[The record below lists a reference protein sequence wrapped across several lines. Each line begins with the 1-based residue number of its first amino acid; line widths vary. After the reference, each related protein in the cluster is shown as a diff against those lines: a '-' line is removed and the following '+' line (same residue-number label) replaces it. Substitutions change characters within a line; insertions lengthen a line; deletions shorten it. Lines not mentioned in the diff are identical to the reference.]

1 MMRSASFQSIDHV
14 SVSPTDGIGSTQG
27 QRKTLTRVGIMNP
40 RPSGLITAAPPTE
53 LQGQTVITVA
63 SRKFFRFPKISFS
76 SLSLFSK
83 IPQLSEIFHFIHN
96 IINFRQLANS
106 FFSIS
111 LSYVRPGARSDLR
124 SK

>member
-1 MMRSASFQSIDHV
+1 MMRSASYQPIDHV

-63 SRKFFRFPKISFS
+63 SRKFFRFPKINKF
-76 SLSLFSK
+76 LKLVPFFQNTPV
-83 IPQLSEIFHFIHN
+83 IRNFPFH
-96 IINFRQLANS
+96 L
-106 FFSIS
+106 
-111 LSYVRPGARSDLR
+111 
-124 SK
+124 